1 MSLVEAATNVAVGYG
16 LAVLTQIVV
25 FPWFGL
31 PARVSDALAI
41 GAIFTAVSIAR
52 SYALRRMF
60 EAIRARR
67 AKRCHAK
74 GTPRVTADK
83 LSLRCINLCDRCRR
97 FTSGNQAVSSASPT
111 SSTLSTTGRKGSAAS
126 KYEAAVSTR
135 TTSGNSRS

>member
-16 LAVLTQIVV
+16 FAVLSQLVV

-52 SYALRRMF
+52 SYALRRVF

-67 AKRCHAK
+67 ARPCHAK

-83 LSLRCINLCDRCRR
+83 LSLRRV
-97 FTSGNQAVSSASPT
+97 SGD
-111 SSTLSTTGRKGSAAS
+111 TGAIM
-126 KYEAAVSTR
+126 
-135 TTSGNSRS
+135 